1 MKTTADILL
10 RHHWFSRE
18 MTSEETS
25 TEIHTDDV
33 SLTQI
38 WVVLLIGRATRE
50 ICLSQ

>member
-1 MKTTADILL
+1 METTADILL
-10 RHHWFSRE
+10 HHWFSRE

-25 TEIHTDDV
+25 TEFHTDNM

-50 ICLSQ
+50 ICFSQ